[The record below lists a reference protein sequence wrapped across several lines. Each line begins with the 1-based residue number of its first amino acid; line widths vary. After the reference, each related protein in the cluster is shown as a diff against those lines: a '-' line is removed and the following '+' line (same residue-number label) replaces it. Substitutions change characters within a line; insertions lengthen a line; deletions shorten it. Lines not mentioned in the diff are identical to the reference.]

1 MMSRHI
7 RLVILFRL
15 VDMMPENLFLPNERI
30 VVCMEKFVEI
40 SPENSFEDK
49 SMNWR
54 SILELKSGKLLPKNL
69 FLDKSNIV
77 RVARLEMDS
86 GIFPEKLLSF
96 SIRDI
101 R

>member
-1 MMSRHI
+1 
-7 RLVILFRL
+7 
-15 VDMMPENLFLPNERI
+15 MMPENLFFPNERS
-30 VVCMEKFVEI
+30 VVSMEKFVEI

-49 SMNWR
+49 SMIWGH
-54 SILELKSGKLLPKNL
+54 ILELKSGKRLPENL
-69 FLDKSNIV
+69 FLDKSNSV
-77 RVARLEMDS
+77 RVRRLEMDS